1 MEFYEKNY
9 INYEKAKE
17 AAKIT
22 SGKISTFLSIN
33 EKEEVIT
40 VYCVR
45 YKVLF

>member
-9 INYEKAKE
+9 INYEEAKE
-17 AAKIT
+17 AVKIT
-22 SGKISTFLSIN
+22 GGKISTFLSIN

-40 VYCVR
+40 IYCVR